1 MGVWRR
7 RAHGAGR
14 RLLAVHRETDGIA
27 SGMEMAIYVLMFT
40 FVSCW
45 LLGLMIY
52 GLLFLSAV
60 HSAREG
66 ARSGSVSG
74 DINAAQAAGRRSAW
88 MPQATVTARP
98 VTVQDGSGQPTK
110 AVEVTTSYDVVAIPY
125 VAPAGRVSQTVTM
138 REERQT

>member
-1 MGVWRR
+1 MRTWRTGLT
-7 RAHGAGR
+7 GAGR
-14 RLLAVHRETDGIA
+14 RLLAAHRETDGIA

-66 ARSGSVSG
+66 ARSGSLTG
-74 DINAAQAAGRRSAW
+74 DVAAAQAAGRRSAW
-88 MPQATVTARP
+88 MPQATVTARA
-98 VTVQDGSGQPTK
+98 VTVQDGAGSPTK

-125 VAPAGRVSQTVTM
+125 VAPAGTVAQTVVM
-138 REERQT
+138 RQERQT

>member
-1 MGVWRR
+1 MSRWRV
-7 RAHGAGR
+7 RAGGAAR
-14 RLLAVHRETDGIA
+14 RLLAVHGETDGIA

-66 ARSGSVSG
+66 ARSGAVSG
-74 DINAAQAAGRRSAW
+74 DIAAAQAAGRRSAW
-88 MPQATVTARP
+88 MPQATVTARAT
-98 VTVQDGSGQPTK
+98 TVQDGAGNPTR

-125 VAPAGRVSQTVTM
+125 VAPAGTVNQTVVM
-138 REERQT
+138 RQERQT

>member
-1 MGVWRR
+1 MSRWRV
-7 RAHGAGR
+7 RAGGAGR
-14 RLLAVHRETDGIA
+14 RLLAVHRETGGIA

-74 DINAAQAAGRRSAW
+74 DVAAAQAAGRRSAW
-88 MPQATVTARP
+88 MPQATVTARAT
-98 VTVQDGSGQPTK
+98 TVQDGAGNSTK

-125 VAPAGRVSQTVTM
+125 VAPAGTVNQTVVM
-138 REERQT
+138 RQERQT